1 MALVNGDN
9 GMGHLAMKYA
19 AGVAIEKAR
28 AAGSAWV
35 GVRWGNHAGPASL
48 YAKMPMREGMIG
60 MYFAVGN
67 ANHLPP
73 WGGVEMLLSTNP
85 IAVAIPAGAEAP
97 VVLDMAT
104 TVAAFGKV
112 KTKAQRGETMPEGW
126 MVDRDGRPL
135 TDPKRMNDG
144 FLLPI
149 GGYKGYGMALVFG
162 ILAGTLN
169 RAAMGRDVI
178 DFNADDA
185 SATNTGQAI
194 LAIDVSAFTELDDF
208 RKDIDA
214 LSRDIRGSQRMKG
227 FERIFL
233 PGEQSHARFQERSRL
248 GVPLPPALVTTLDE
262 LGQKL
267 GIGKLA

>member
-1 MALVNGDN
+1 
-9 GMGHLAMKYA
+9 
-19 AGVAIEKAR
+19 
-28 AAGSAWV
+28 
-35 GVRWGNHAGPASL
+35 
-48 YAKMPMREGMIG
+48 
-60 MYFAVGN
+60 VGN

-73 WGGVEMLLSTNP
+73 WGGIEMLLSTNP
-85 IAVAIPAGAEAP
+85 VAVAIPAAGEPP

-126 MVDRDGRPL
+126 MVDRDGKPL
-135 TDPKRMNDG
+135 TDPKRMDDG

-185 SATNTGQAI
+185 SPTNTGQAI
-194 LAIDVSAFTELDDF
+194 LAIDVSAFDDLQEF
-208 RKDIDA
+208 KQRVDE
-214 LSRDIRGSQRMKG
+214 LSRDIRGSERMKG

-233 PGEQSHARFQERSRL
+233 PGEQSHVRFKERSAL
-248 GVPLPPALVTTLDE
+248 GVPLPSPLLKSLNE
-262 LGQKL
+262 LAEKL
-267 GIGKLA
+267 AIGKLA